1 MKRYR
6 TTPST
11 IMGNL
16 VSSRV
21 ATNLLWRSLA
31 VFNGFRQLVVVGLA
45 ASLLFFA
52 QRLAIPYPLYP
63 LAFIACGCYAL
74 ITLAFTAGIMRRWPH
89 FDIQLTVQVAVDV
102 VFIVAI
108 MHFAG
113 GLKSGLGML
122 LLPYLAVAGLIAHGR
137 MTLFHAALAT
147 LALLSEESWRAWR
160 GGDVDFVQVALF
172 CSASFAVAWLAHRLA
187 RHAQDNLRLAEQRGV
202 DLANLGQLN
211 QRILQDVSEGVLV
224 VDGRNRVRQFN
235 ERVLQLTGVRPQID
249 APLADGLPALALLLA
264 DWRQN
269 PKRELP
275 PLELPMLRKTL
286 RARCVAISPG
296 TKGNVLIYIENLEML
311 RKEAQKLKLAA
322 LGRLTAS
329 LAHEIRNPL
338 SAVTQAAELLTED
351 PLARDPGSARL
362 LRIIGDNAARLEN
375 LVKDILAL
383 NRRDRLAQQ
392 SIDLASWLPEFLDE
406 CCRVRGITIRPRL
419 DCPADALV
427 LFDINHLHQVLWN
440 LVNNGWRYCQKQE
453 GSQRIRVRQTQRRWQ
468 IEVWND
474 GPPIAPETLRH
485 LFEPFFT
492 TEVRG
497 TGLGLYI
504 AREICEANHAQITY
518 EAPPEG
524 GACFRITFGVDHG

>member
-1 MKRYR
+1 MKRRR

-16 VSSRV
+16 VSNRV

-45 ASLLFFA
+45 ATLLFFA
-52 QRLAIPYPLYP
+52 PRLAIPYELYP
-63 LAFIACGCYAL
+63 LAFVACGSYAL
-74 ITLAFTAGIMRRWPH
+74 ITLLFTAGIVRRWPH
-89 FDIQLTVQVAVDV
+89 FDIQLTLQVAIDV

-147 LALLSEESWRAWR
+147 LAILGEESWRALS
-160 GGDVDFVQVALF
+160 GYDVDFVPAALL
-172 CSASFAVAWLAHRLA
+172 CSASFAVAWLGHRLA
-187 RHAQDNLRLAEQRGV
+187 RHAQDNLRLAEQRGI

-211 QRILQDVSEGVLV
+211 LRILQDVSEGVLV
-224 VDGRNRVRQFN
+224 VDGRNRVRQYN
-235 ERVLQLTGVRPQID
+235 GRVLQLTGVRPQID
-249 APLADGLPALALLLA
+249 APLGDSLPALALLLA
-264 DWRQN
+264 DWRRH
-269 PKRELP
+269 PLRELP

-296 TKGNVLIYIENLEML
+296 SSGNVLIYLEDLERL
-311 RKEAQKLKLAA
+311 REEAQKLKLAA

-338 SAVTQAAELLTED
+338 SAVTQAAELLAED
-351 PLARDPGSARL
+351 PLAHAPETARL

-383 NRRDRLAQQ
+383 NRRDRLSQQ
-392 SIDLASWLPEFLDE
+392 SIALAGWLPEFLDE
-406 CCRVRGITIRPRL
+406 CCHVRGITVRPQL
-419 DCPADALV
+419 DCPADAVV
-427 LFDINHLHQVLWN
+427 LFDLNHLHQVLWN
-440 LVNNGWRYCQKQE
+440 LVNNGWRYCQQRE
-453 GSQRIRVRQTQRRWQ
+453 GSQILRVRQVDHHWQ
-468 IEVWND
+468 LSVWND

-504 AREICEANHAQITY
+504 AREICEANHAQIAY
-518 EAPPEG
+518 EAPPDG
-524 GACFRITFGVDHG
+524 GACFRITFGVNHG